1 MGDLHSQPQSTRGRR
16 QSGEIAWPDRSGVG
30 KANVVGRSRNSASRS
45 CSTGQFKGKGGRMQ
59 WWPGN
64 VEAAIPYISPTIP
77 TPPTHHIPSTPHRSR
92 FYVATFL
99 AQCVRVPLAGK
110 RSNKELQA
118 NLLFRV
124 TAFVRRAYPRRRPR
138 TLQEQAYWSFDLTRL
153 QFNKSHRAHIAQR
166 V

>member
-1 MGDLHSQPQSTRGRR
+1 MHSQPQSTRGRR

-118 NLLFRV
+118 KKRNIEAEKSRITGPLFFAIEGIHVLRSYLIKI
-124 TAFVRRAYPRRRPR
+124 T
-138 TLQEQAYWSFDLTRL
+138 S
-153 QFNKSHRAHIAQR
+153 
-166 V
+166 